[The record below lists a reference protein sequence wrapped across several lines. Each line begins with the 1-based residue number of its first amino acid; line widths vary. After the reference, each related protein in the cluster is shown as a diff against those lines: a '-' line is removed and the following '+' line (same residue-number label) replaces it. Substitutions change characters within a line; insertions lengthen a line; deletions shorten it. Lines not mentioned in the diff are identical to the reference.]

1 MKTTVTKKF
10 NIQAAH
16 FLPGYS
22 GKCAHMHGHRWEISI
37 SVSGPI
43 NSEGF
48 VIDFS
53 ELKRLVII
61 PLDEQFDHK
70 ILNDCYPFNLKE
82 GDKDYWR
89 ACSPTAENLA
99 EYILEFS
106 ISVLAKYIDLWVSK
120 VSVAETEDNIA
131 TVLQEKLKI
140 GDI

>member
-1 MKTTVTKKF
+1 
-10 NIQAAH
+10 
-16 FLPGYS
+16 
-22 GKCAHMHGHRWEISI
+22 MHGHRWDISI

-43 NSEGF
+43 GPDGF

-53 ELKRLVII
+53 ELKRLVVS
-61 PLDEQFDHK
+61 PLEDMFDHK

-82 GDKDYWR
+82 PDKDYWR

-106 ISVLAKYIDLWVSK
+106 VSKLAWYTDLWVSE

-131 TVLQEKLKI
+131 TVRQEEI
-140 GDI
+140 GPRKVGVA